1 MAQELLTPLTVAS
14 GFLQVIPS
22 ANVRGEAFEEALET
36 VTRNLQE
43 IISLVNN
50 IYFLQEM
57 DMIEPSLKPTD
68 VGEVVTSSIE
78 KRRSNAE
85 RNGVSME
92 LRIAKDVPAIPAE
105 PKSLFCA
112 IGAILD
118 NAIKGS
124 INARDVQIEVV

>member
-1 MAQELLTPLTVAS
+1 M
-14 GFLQVIPS
+14 
-22 ANVRGEAFEEALET
+22 
-36 VTRNLQE
+36 TRNLQE

-85 RNGVSME
+85 RNGVSIE